1 MICACYYSYPSGLPP
16 RLPHRATK
24 MTMSADGSRAVA
36 MEAGLLP
43 VRRCKRGCDARRTA
57 MISGGVL
64 AAVGYGISI
73 SFGLYVV
80 PITEEVG

>member
-1 MICACYYSYPSGLPP
+1 
-16 RLPHRATK
+16 
-24 MTMSADGSRAVA
+24 MSAGGGPVVADQLPGHSR
-36 MEAGLLP
+36 
-43 VRRCKRGCDARRTA
+43 RSCDARRIA

-64 AAVGYGISI
+64 AAVGFGISI